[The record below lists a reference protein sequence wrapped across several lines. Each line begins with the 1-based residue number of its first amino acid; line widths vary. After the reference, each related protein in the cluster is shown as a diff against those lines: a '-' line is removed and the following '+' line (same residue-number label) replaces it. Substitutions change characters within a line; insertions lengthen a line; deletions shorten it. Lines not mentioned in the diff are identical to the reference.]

1 MTTRSLVTRFFHI
14 SRCENNELLIKI
26 LYLVFHIIFNRNSD
40 LTEQCLVLKE
50 EKVNLIKDKE
60 DGQRQIKELRQTSQS
75 MERKIETL
83 INELT
88 R

>member
-1 MTTRSLVTRFFHI
+1 M
-14 SRCENNELLIKI
+14 KI
-26 LYLVFHIIFNRNSD
+26 LYIVFHIIFNRNSD
-40 LTEQCLVLKE
+40 LTDQCLALKE
-50 EKVNLIKDKE
+50 EKINLIKDKE
-60 DGQRQIKELRQTSQS
+60 DEQRQVKELRQTSQS